1 MDGKIRVSSGVKKI
15 EVNDQGEY
23 ILLPLSDDSFVSRFY
38 KLLDEIKRTGE
49 GLAKSTD
56 TPDITTVDSIVELE
70 KSVRAKTDELFGAET
85 CRKVFGD
92 VLPSMDLFV
101 EFFGLLVPYFE
112 DYKQERL
119 AKMNKYDAHRTGSAL

>member
-23 ILLPLSDDSFVSRFY
+23 IILPLSDDSFVSRFY

-49 GLAKSTD
+49 ELAKSPD

-70 KSVRAKTDELFGAET
+70 KSVRTKTDELFGAET

-101 EFFGLLVPYFE
+101 EFFGQLVPYFE
-112 DYKQERL
+112 EYKRERL
-119 AKMNKYDAHRTGSAL
+119 AKMNKYDAQRTGSAL

>member
-1 MDGKIRVSSGVKKI
+1 MDGKIRIASGVKKI
-15 EVNDQGEY
+15 EVNDNGEY

-49 GLAKSTD
+49 GIAKTSET
-56 TPDITTVDSIVELE
+56 DITTVDSIVELE

-92 VLPSMDLFV
+92 ILPSMDLFV
-101 EFFGLLVPYFE
+101 EFFGCLVPYFE
-112 DYKQERL
+112 EYKKERL
-119 AKMNKYDAHRTGSAL
+119 AKMNKYGAQRTGSAL